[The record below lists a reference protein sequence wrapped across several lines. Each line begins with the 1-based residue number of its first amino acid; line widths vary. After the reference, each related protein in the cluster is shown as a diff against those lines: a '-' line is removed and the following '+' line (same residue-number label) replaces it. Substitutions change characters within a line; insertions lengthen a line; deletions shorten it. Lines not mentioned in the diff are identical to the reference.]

1 MGSNHLGRCEE
12 WSDEAVQPRDMWI
25 ASVRSQRR
33 APKELYP
40 ICHGRCDF
48 FAVPPLWVDAEATPM
63 HFWDPMLSRLTNTGN
78 RALESAAMLRA
89 GGMMITTIITMT
101 TRERGA
107 FG

>member
-12 WSDEAVQPRDMWI
+12 WIHEAVQPRDMGI
-25 ASVRSQRR
+25 CLGALAMTER
-33 APKELYP
+33 KELYP
-40 ICHGRCDF
+40 ICHGRGDF
-48 FAVPPLWVDAEATPM
+48 FEVSPLWVDAEASPM

-78 RALESAAMLRA
+78 RALESAAMPRA

>member
-1 MGSNHLGRCEE
+1 
-12 WSDEAVQPRDMWI
+12 
-25 ASVRSQRR
+25 
-33 APKELYP
+33 
-40 ICHGRCDF
+40 
-48 FAVPPLWVDAEATPM
+48 M

-78 RALESAAMLRA
+78 RALESAAMPHA